1 MKKLFVVGAGSAIAA
16 TAAMTTVLFG
26 AGVAAADSYAGQTYA
41 DASSAAGD
49 AGQTVKIA
57 ARVGDTLPDDECLVT
72 RSQTSPFISAN
83 DGAHRSG
90 EVQFYLNCAGAYASA
105 TKPGASVA
113 SPEGRQAKSAA
124 DAEAAKAEAEAQ
136 AAADTSEEQAIIDTS
151 TPNR

>member
-26 AGVAAADSYAGQTYA
+26 AGVAAADDYAGQTYA

-49 AGQTVKIA
+49 AGKTVKIA
-57 ARVGDTLPDDECLVT
+57 ARVGDTLSDDECIVT
-72 RSQTSPFISAN
+72 RSQTSPFTSAN
-83 DGAHRSG
+83 DGAHRSD

-136 AAADTSEEQAIIDTS
+136 AAADASEEQAIIDTS